1 MLYLNIFLLLNI
13 LSMTITRI
21 VKLNKKGQLVIPL
34 EIRKK
39 MGFYPD
45 KPLVIF
51 TRGDETVLLSPE
63 KYAETTSGILKGTWG
78 STKKD
83 VDSFINEER
92 GSWK

>member
-1 MLYLNIFLLLNI
+1 
-13 LSMTITRI
+13 MTIAKL

-39 MGFYPD
+39 MGFGTD

-51 TRGDETVLLSPE
+51 TRGDETILLSPE
-63 KYAETTSGILKGTWG
+63 KYAEITCGLMKGTWG
-78 STKKD
+78 STKED
-83 VDSFINEER
+83 VDMYINEER